1 VLCARVMCEL
11 RDGVSAFDEPGFNIL
26 ALGPVLTKF
35 RKRARED
42 LVMGDDLSAWVSK
55 GCSRIECF
63 EKILM
68 NEANVME

>member
-1 VLCARVMCEL
+1 MCEL
-11 RDGVSAFDEPGFNIL
+11 RDGVVTAFDESGFNLL

-35 RKRARED
+35 LRRARDD
-42 LVMGDDLSAWVSK
+42 LVMGNDLAAWVSK